1 MNKQEDYK
9 AILESIS
16 DGVFT
21 VDAEWRITSF
31 NRAAEEIT
39 GVSRQDALGSF
50 CSEVLRSSLCGKE
63 CALGKTLKTGI
74 PVINLGCYFI
84 NGSGEKIPIT
94 LSTAVLK
101 DSRGKIIGGA
111 ESFRDV
117 SELESLKQKIAAPK
131 QAKPLESRSP
141 AMARVIQLVETVAP
155 SDSTILIEGETG
167 TGKEVTARAIH
178 NLSSRRDE
186 PFLGVNCG
194 ALPETLLESTLFGH
208 RKGAFTGAV
217 DDQPG
222 LFARAGRGTLFLDE
236 IGDISP
242 ALQVRLL
249 RVLQEQEYEP
259 VGGRSTAKAEA
270 RIIAA
275 SNKSLRELM
284 EKGLFRQDLYYRLNV
299 IRISLPSLRERTE
312 DILSLADFF
321 IEEFNRKHDKKI
333 EGFGP
338 DVLDILQSHAWPGN
352 IRELENVMERA
363 CVLCRD
369 TFIGLDCFAFDGL
382 SNPHLPG
389 SGSNLTE
396 SRVFGPTPTDSSF
409 YKTALPGL
417 SRKEE
422 AERAEIID
430 ALKESGGSKIKAAAL
445 LKIHKTTLFRK
456 LKRYQITSE
465 SFFDR

>member
-1 MNKQEDYK
+1 
-9 AILESIS
+9 
-16 DGVFT
+16 
-21 VDAEWRITSF
+21 
-31 NRAAEEIT
+31 
-39 GVSRQDALGSF
+39 
-50 CSEVLRSSLCGKE
+50 
-63 CALGKTLKTGI
+63 
-74 PVINLGCYFI
+74 
-84 NGSGEKIPIT
+84 
-94 LSTAVLK
+94 
-101 DSRGKIIGGA
+101 
-111 ESFRDV
+111 
-117 SELESLKQKIAAPK
+117 
-131 QAKPLESRSP
+131 
-141 AMARVIQLVETVAP
+141 VAP
-155 SDSTILIEGETG
+155 SESTILIEGETG

-178 NLSSRRDE
+178 SLSSRRDE

-217 DDQPG
+217 EDQPG

-259 VGGRSTAKAEA
+259 VGGRETVRAEA

-299 IRISLPSLRERTE
+299 IRISLPPLRERTE

-333 EGFGP
+333 EGFGA
-338 DVLDILQSHAWPGN
+338 DVLDILQSHSWPGN

-382 SNPHLPG
+382 DTPPPRG
-389 SGSNLTE
+389 SGSNLPDAK
-396 SRVFGPTPTDSSF
+396 VFGQTPTEPPSSEP
-409 YKTALPGL
+409 ALPGL
-417 SRKEE
+417 SRKEI

-430 ALKESGGSKIKAAAL
+430 ALSEAGGSRIKAAAL
-445 LKIHKTTLFRK
+445 LGIHKTTLFRK

-465 SFFDR
+465 SFYSK